1 MSHEEDERFPCYEID
16 GTFLENNEQVPF
28 WEMEGRVVD
37 NKKSEKSE
45 VLVFESVFLIN
56 RKVQILS
63 LLILVQPLRGYEINN
78 MFSKQ
83 SPIFIS
89 SQRKR
94 KTCQK
99 K

>member
-1 MSHEEDERFPCYEID
+1 MD
-16 GTFLENNEQVPF
+16 GTFPENNAQVPL

-63 LLILVQPLRGYEINN
+63 LLILVQPLHEYEINN

-89 SQRKR
+89 SQKKR

>member
-16 GTFLENNEQVPF
+16 GTFLENNEQVLL

-63 LLILVQPLRGYEINN
+63 LLILLQPLRGYEINN

>member
-1 MSHEEDERFPCYEID
+1 MSHEEDERFPCHEID
-16 GTFLENNEQVPF
+16 GTFPENNEQVPF

-63 LLILVQPLRGYEINN
+63 LLILVQPLHGYEINN

-89 SQRKR
+89 S
-94 KTCQK
+94 
-99 K
+99 